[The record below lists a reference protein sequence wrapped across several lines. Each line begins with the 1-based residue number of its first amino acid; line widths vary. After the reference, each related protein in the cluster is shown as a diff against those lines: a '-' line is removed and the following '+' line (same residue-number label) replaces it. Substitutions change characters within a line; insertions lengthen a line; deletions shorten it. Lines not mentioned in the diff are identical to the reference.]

1 MRAQKR
7 AGAIVH
13 LPFVLR
19 VVLLAA
25 EPLCV
30 VEVEPPGSALESAVA
45 ALHLGDGEDVRT
57 TDDHGGGVFAAG
69 ALMVTLPP
77 LLSVRLQPSAVQV
90 AVMVSPFW
98 GAYFHTCWWTPRDR
112 VPSSLRV
119 TT

>member
-45 ALHLGDGEDVRT
+45 TLHLEI
-57 TDDHGGGVFAAG
+57 
-69 ALMVTLPP
+69 P
-77 LLSVRLQPSAVQV
+77 LELLCP
-90 AVMVSPFW
+90 
-98 GAYFHTCWWTPRDR
+98 
-112 VPSSLRV
+112 
-119 TT
+119 